1 MLVLNWRTTLFSAL
15 LQVLLIAHTAGQAH
29 SVAPPPPPGARTQIC
44 HERNVPQLVDVT
56 KASGIQF
63 VHLASP
69 EKKYILES
77 MSGGVLVID
86 YDRDGWPD
94 IFFTN
99 APTVE
104 MALHGQKARSA
115 LYHNNHDGTFTDVT
129 SKAGVETPCFAMGG
143 AVGDYNNDGWPDM
156 YITCL

>member
-1 MLVLNWRTTLFSAL
+1 MPAVKLRAALSSTLFQGL
-15 LQVLLIAHTAGQAH
+15 LVGDIAGQAH
-29 SVAPPPPPGARTQIC
+29 SVASPPPAGARTQIC
-44 HERNVPQLVDVT
+44 HDRKVPQLVDVT
-56 KASGIQF
+56 KAAGIQF

-104 MALHGQKARSA
+104 MALHGQKAKSA

-129 SKAGVETPCFAMGG
+129 SKAGVE
-143 AVGDYNNDGWPDM
+143 
-156 YITCL
+156 